1 MAFTTGGER
10 GDRSVKRNVAMNSHG
25 LTLLELMV
33 AIAILAI
40 VSSFAVLGY
49 NGYIDTAKTSA
60 AKAQIRELSILLTDY
75 ALDRGVYPDSLA
87 DINNAGLLD
96 PWGNPYQYLKFPD
109 RLTASSGQN
118 GLPGYALQGFSGEHE
133 EGYGDRGEYPDG
145 SDYPEGGE
153 YPDGGDDP
161 GGDDKPANMGD
172 VRKDRNLVPINSF
185 FDLYSMGKDGQS
197 RPPLTAPVSQDDVIY
212 ANDGAFIGLA
222 EDY

>member
-1 MAFTTGGER
+1 
-10 GDRSVKRNVAMNSHG
+10 
-25 LTLLELMV
+25 MV

-109 RLTASSGQN
+109 RLVGSSGQN
-118 GLPGYALQGFSGEHE
+118 GLPGYALQGFSGEYE

-145 SDYPEGGE
+145 
-153 YPDGGDDP
+153 GDHP
-161 GGDDKPANMGD
+161 GGDDQPANMGD